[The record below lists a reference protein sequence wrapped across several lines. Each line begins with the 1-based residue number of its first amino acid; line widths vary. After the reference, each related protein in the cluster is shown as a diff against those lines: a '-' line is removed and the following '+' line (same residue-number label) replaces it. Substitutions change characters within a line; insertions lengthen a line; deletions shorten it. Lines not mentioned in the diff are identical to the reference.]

1 MKLLKGFTPIGTGS
15 LALAAGL
22 SLVGLAA
29 FTQPALAASEI
40 GVVDVMRTFE
50 ETDLGKSI
58 QVHVKRYSESRAQKL
73 KGEQKALQDEN
84 NEIRQQSGVI
94 SKDAL
99 KARELEFQQHVEAY
113 KKEAQKLQTEMAS
126 ETVVGLRKFIDAE
139 NAAAK
144 SVAKKYGFAIVIGE
158 HPIRM
163 PIGPMPPIFRGP
175 RFLYINKK
183 NDLTQSVIAKINKDH
198 PAGGGN

>member
-1 MKLLKGFTPIGTGS
+1 MKFQKETGFTGKVSVFITVSFALAGV
-15 LALAAGL
+15 LALT
-22 SLVGLAA
+22 S
-29 FTQPALAASEI
+29 PAQAASDVA
-40 GVVDVMRTFE
+40 VVDVMKTFE

-58 QVHVKRYSESRAQKL
+58 QTHVKNYSQSRANKL

-99 KARELEFQQHVEAY
+99 KAKELEFQQHIDSY
-113 KKEAQKLQTEMAS
+113 KKEARKLQTEMAS

-144 SVAKKYGFAIVIGE
+144 SVAKKYGFSVVIGE

-163 PIGPMPPIFRGP
+163 PIGPTPPIFRGP

>member
-1 MKLLKGFTPIGTGS
+1 MKFQNESGVKGKIS
-15 LALAAGL
+15 VSIAASMALAG
-22 SLVGLAA
+22 VLAM
-29 FTQPALAASEI
+29 TSPAHAASDVA
-40 GVVDVMRTFE
+40 VVDVMKTFE
-50 ETDLGKSI
+50 ETELGRAI
-58 QVHVKRYSESRAQKL
+58 QTHVKSYSQSRANKL

-99 KARELEFQQHVEAY
+99 KAKEMEFQQHIDAY
-113 KKEAQKLQTEMAS
+113 KKEARKLQTEMAS
-126 ETVVGLRKFIDAE
+126 ETVVGLRKFINAE

-144 SVAKKYGFAIVIGE
+144 SVAQKYGFSIVIGE

-163 PIGPMPPIFRGP
+163 PIGPTPPIFRGP

>member
-1 MKLLKGFTPIGTGS
+1 MKLQKRTGLTGRIS
-15 LALAAGL
+15 AFVAVSFALAGFL
-22 SLVGLAA
+22 SV
-29 FTQPALAASEI
+29 TSPAQAASDVA
-40 GVVDVMRTFE
+40 VVDVMKTFE

-58 QVHVKRYSESRAQKL
+58 QTHVKRYSQTRANKL
-73 KGEQKALQDEN
+73 RGEQKALQDEN

-99 KARELEFQQHVEAY
+99 KAKELEFQQHIDAY
-113 KKEAQKLQTEMAS
+113 KKEARKLQTEMAS

-144 SVAKKYGFAIVIGE
+144 SVARKYGFSIVIGE

-163 PIGPMPPIFRGP
+163 PIGPTPTIFRGP
-175 RFLYINKK
+175 RFLYIDKK
-183 NDLTQSVIAKINKDH
+183 NDLTESVIAKINKDH

>member
-1 MKLLKGFTPIGTGS
+1 MKLQKGSKLTGKMAVTVAAAFS
-15 LALAAGL
+15 LAGIL
-22 SLVGLAA
+22 SMA
-29 FTQPALAASEI
+29 TPAQAASDVA
-40 GVVDVMRTFE
+40 VVDVMKTFE

-58 QVHVKRYSESRAQKL
+58 QTHVKRYSQSRANKL

-99 KARELEFQQHVEAY
+99 KAKEMEFQQHIDAY
-113 KKEAQKLQTEMAS
+113 KKEARKLQTEMAS

-144 SVAKKYGFAIVIGE
+144 SVAQKYGFSVVIGE

-163 PIGPMPPIFRGP
+163 PIGPTPPIFRGP

-183 NDLTQSVIAKINKDH
+183 NDLTESVIAKINKDH